1 MNKSNLANG
10 LIDGAVTTD
19 ATTIT
24 LQSGY
29 GSIMPPAP
37 FFITVTPFGQL
48 STMGNSEIMKVTAR
62 AGDVLTVSRGQRST
76 TAHEFVHGDVVS
88 NGIYIEDIDAKADKL
103 NIASGNVPYRGAEGN
118 GEADSGLPVSTTATA
133 NSVAKR
139 QDDGTIQASTPT
151 ENADVAT
158 KKYVDDNSR
167 AKVGDIFISMRTE
180 PAPGRLFMDGGIYNK
195 STYPAL
201 WDLVSENPG
210 YGTTTAT
217 TFTLS
222 DMRQRM
228 PFGKS
233 SNGPFTSLGETGG
246 ATTHTQT
253 IDEMP
258 RHHHRVQAPNYN
270 TANTTVTQ
278 AGIVLSA
285 GNNWV
290 NSGGGM
296 NGDVFAD
303 VAANEATF
311 TGGGVAMDIMNPY
324 IVVNYEVVAL

>member
-1 MNKSNLANG
+1 MNNKSNLANG
-10 LIDGAVTTD
+10 LIDGAVTAD

-62 AGDVLTVSRGQRST
+62 TGDVLTVSRSQRST
-76 TAHEFVHGDVVS
+76 TAREFVHGDVVS

-118 GEADSGLPVSTTATA
+118 GEADGGLPVSATATA
-133 NSVAKR
+133 NSIAKR
-139 QDDGTIQASTPT
+139 QDDGTMQASTPT

-167 AKVGDIFISMRTE
+167 AKVGDIFISMRNN
-180 PAPGRLFMDGGIYNK
+180 PAPGRLFMRGGTYNK
-195 STYPAL
+195 SAYPAL
-201 WDLVSENPG
+201 WQVVHDNAG
-210 YGTTTAT
+210 YGKTTDT

-233 SNGPFTSLGETGG
+233 PNSPFTALGKTGG
-246 ATTHTQT
+246 SSSHAISVAELPRMGFSVPHIAYAENGFLADGGIEHIRDGFLSKEGHNND
-253 IDEMP
+253 IDSQI
-258 RHHHRVQAPNYN
+258 HKFYWGHSQ
-270 TANTTVTQ
+270 
-278 AGIVLSA
+278 S
-285 GNNWV
+285 
-290 NSGGGM
+290 
-296 NGDVFAD
+296 
-303 VAANEATF
+303 
-311 TGGGVAMDIMNPY
+311 MDIMNPY